1 MGCTSISRERMEVE
15 RGPWRRS
22 VEVERKKKLSLLL
35 SRSATAAP
43 PLSRPLSF
51 SPSPLLLFF
60 SSSLT
65 HRRSARGPRATW
77 RASLPPLSEG
87 KGLTFRNA
95 ESSEKEKKKT
105 GDEAKEGEE
114 EEVQSEV
121 WRKEKKKR
129 NKSSSPPPPPPLPPS
144 TRPFLSIPLPPRAR
158 EREKTHQTD
167 LKISLVVLLLGPF

>member
-1 MGCTSISRERMEVE
+1 M
-15 RGPWRRS
+15 
-22 VEVERKKKLSLLL
+22 ERKKKLSLLL

-121 WRKEKKKR
+121 WRKEKKK
-129 NKSSSPPPPPPLPPS
+129 KKQVFVASSSSSSSSLDTPFSLNPPPPA
-144 TRPFLSIPLPPRAR
+144 RAR
-158 EREKTHQTD
+158 ERENSSD
-167 LKISLVVLLLGPF
+167 